1 MPVKLSSLHIP
12 EKPPGMLDQYSWI
25 YMMCSSSRRA
35 LYTGVTGDLNQRVF
49 QHKNGLVEGF
59 TKKYKCHRLVYYE
72 SFSYIGEAIAREKE
86 IKGWRREKKN
96 ALVETMNP
104 QWRDL
109 SAGWYKE
116 LKVPPQPPPGAGS
129 VSG

>member
-1 MPVKLSSLHIP
+1 
-12 EKPPGMLDQYSWI
+12 MLDQYSWI

-96 ALVETMNP
+96 ALVEAMNP

-109 SAGWYKE
+109 SAGWYKGR
-116 LKVPPQPPPGAGS
+116 KIPPQPPPGAGP